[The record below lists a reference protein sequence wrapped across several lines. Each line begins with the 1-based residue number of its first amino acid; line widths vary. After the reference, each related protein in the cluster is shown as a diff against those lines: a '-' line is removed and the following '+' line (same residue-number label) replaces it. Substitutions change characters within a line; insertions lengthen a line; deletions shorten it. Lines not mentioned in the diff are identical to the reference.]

1 MGAQITYNQT
11 SKLWAC
17 CTYNGGQP
25 NCSEPSNEIFPGPDP
40 SSLTT
45 VVYLPSTGS
54 VIYPTATSTNTL
66 PTSTS
71 SHSSLPSS
79 NTSSNTSS
87 SFLSIGPGAAAG
99 IGVGAGAGLI
109 LIAAAVAFFYV
120 RRRKPTTMPVN
131 SELKVQPSHH
141 ELDFNPIMSELGS
154 RQRHELGS
162 NDKDGPNTT
171 ARVV

>member
-54 VIYPTATSTNTL
+54 VIYPTATSTHTL
-66 PTSTS
+66 PTSAS

-79 NTSSNTSS
+79 NNALKTSS
-87 SFLSIGPGAAAG
+87 SSPSIGPGSAAG

-109 LIAAAVAFFYV
+109 LVAAAVAFFFV
-120 RRRKPTTMPVN
+120 TRRKPMTIPAG
-131 SELKVQPSHH
+131 SELKVQPSHC
-141 ELDFNPIMSELGS
+141 EMDTNPIMSELGS
-154 RQRHELGS
+154 GQRHELGS
-162 NDKDGPNTT
+162 N
-171 ARVV
+171 

>member
-11 SKLWAC
+11 SRLWAC

-54 VIYPTATSTNTL
+54 VIYPTATSTHTL

-71 SHSSLPSS
+71 SHSLLPSS
-79 NTSSNTSS
+79 NTASNTSS
-87 SFLSIGPGAAAG
+87 SSPSIGPGSAAG
-99 IGVGAGAGLI
+99 VGVGAGAGLI
-109 LIAAAVAFFYV
+109 LVAAGAFFFV
-120 RRRKPTTMPVN
+120 RRRKLMTIPAG
-131 SELKVQPSHH
+131 SELGVRASHY
-141 ELDFNPIMSELGS
+141 ELDTNPIMSELGS
-154 RQRHELGS
+154 GQRHELGS
-162 NDKDGPNTT
+162 N
-171 ARVV
+171 